1 MQNNTYYIERLVRQ
15 GNGILDTIKTSN
27 NYTLSRNN
35 IISKHE
41 VQNRIE
47 AYREFESSLIW
58 Y

>member
-1 MQNNTYYIERLVRQ
+1 MWNSTYYIERLVRH

-35 IISKHE
+35 IISKNE
-41 VQNRIE
+41 VQSSIKT
-47 AYREFESSLIW
+47 YREFELSLIW

>member
-1 MQNNTYYIERLVRQ
+1 MWNSTYYIERLVRN

-35 IISKHE
+35 IISKNE
-41 VQNRIE
+41 VQSSIE
-47 AYREFESSLIW
+47 AYREFELSLIW